1 MTSFVVSKVIGGGV
15 LKLERVQVICPAC
28 GQQVEAVATDGRVK
42 GYCAAA
48 KQNVDFPVT
57 QGMAVPVGSQAN
69 AVASVT
75 AATAVHTGKNLTAE
89 HKAKISAAL
98 TGKHLTAET
107 RAKISAANQGKHGK
121 GKPLTA
127 EHKAKMSVARA
138 GKHPTVETRAKI
150 SAALRRRHNK
160 KGVKKG

>member
-1 MTSFVVSKVIGGGV
+1 M

-42 GYCAAA
+42 EYCAAA

-75 AATAVHTGKNLTAE
+75 AATAVHTGKNLTDE
-89 HKAKISAAL
+89 HKTEISAPPNTFL
-98 TGKHLTAET
+98 FSLMLPPVVIPQES
-107 RAKISAANQGKHGK
+107 RISSGPIFGGGGGGPNRVTKVRSVNLLEVDIPR
-121 GKPLTA
+121 KPTSRYRSLLNP
-127 EHKAKMSVARA
+127 ESHM
-138 GKHPTVETRAKI
+138 P
-150 SAALRRRHNK
+150 
-160 KGVKKG
+160 